1 MSETGGSQLGT
12 EPSSPNY
19 VRLQRAVDTANRDS
33 FQLAASELQALLASD
48 SLSLPLRRDA
58 LAHQALLYLRTDTEL
73 HDLKAASI
81 ALDELY
87 QLSAEYPEQQH
98 TLLLEA
104 LALAL
109 ENALRLNKLDAQ
121 YRDAMTQQSQLQQN
135 VVALEQALEK
145 LRQLSLQ

>member
-1 MSETGGSQLGT
+1 MHRNTTNHNPEDKNEEIGYPLGDQLDL
-12 EPSSPNY
+12 PKLVHHVPNRRLHY
-19 VRLQRAVDTANRDS
+19 VRCHYS
-33 FQLAASELQALLASD
+33 
-48 SLSLPLRRDA
+48 P
-58 LAHQALLYLRTDTEL
+58 
-73 HDLKAASI
+73 
-81 ALDELY
+81 
-87 QLSAEYPEQQH
+87 
-98 TLLLEA
+98 A